1 VNPLARESAG
11 VPIGAGPRLFSRIQA
26 DELTEGL
33 LGLRALLASLVDR
46 AQRVEHEGL
55 GWPQR
60 RRAPGKRQGF
70 VQLLPLSFVE
80 RVGRRRRVA
89 PTREAAAIGGLG
101 EPAAAGTK
109 RAARQGPGN
118 GQGESVAGL
127 EVGDLSTIAESF
139 SRTMRT
145 VSSVNGRPI
154 PSPYRRTKQ

>member
-1 VNPLARESAG
+1 M
-11 VPIGAGPRLFSRIQA
+11 PIGAGPRLFSRIQA

-70 VQLLPLSFVE
+70 VQLLPLGFVE

-118 GQGESVAGL
+118 GSGPGGRRSVHDRRIL
-127 EVGDLSTIAESF
+127 LSDDAYGVICQRS
-139 SRTMRT
+139 
-145 VSSVNGRPI
+145 PI

>member
-1 VNPLARESAG
+1 MSLRKVSSAC
-11 VPIGAGPRLFSRIQA
+11 
-26 DELTEGL
+26 
-33 LGLRALLASLVDR
+33 ALLASLVDR

-70 VQLLPLSFVE
+70 VQLLPLGFVE

-118 GQGESVAGL
+118 GQGETPVRSACGGDLRGLVVGLLGGSVAGL

-145 VSSVNGRPI
+145 VSSVNGRPYPHRI
-154 PSPYRRTKQ
+154 GEPSNDRLS